1 LATTITPPEDKS
13 PRIQAGTRPPF
24 YRDTTVVKWI
34 VQLATLAAVIFAMLF
49 LANVAGD
56 NLALR
61 NISTSFDFLSIDP
74 GISLSEG
81 IDTEPVTGG
90 RALWVGMVNTLRLSI
105 AGIFFATILGTLVG
119 LARLS
124 NNWLVNKMSSV
135 FVETLRNIPLLVQII
150 IIAAILTGLGRVTLD
165 SGPYPGWLH
174 ITNKGIGV
182 PRLHVGDVFYQWAVV
197 MLFGCVAAWFI
208 HRNRSAVRDATGRDT
223 RPVLTALATLLVFGI
238 IGYFIHPIFSFLDGP
253 LRAISDAI
261 GSIPQI
267 AVQLALSVLVV
278 VLAANWIR
286 RFLNS
291 RRTPAG
297 LAKLTDDDY
306 FRMIFAA
313 LGALVACLV
322 FLRLWPGLSD
332 WLINSTSDLFTVL
345 ADKFGD
351 SREAITEQRRAA
363 AIAADPEAVLGSGSP
378 GPFGFEQPNI
388 VKRGN
393 FANYGTLG
401 INMSVGFAA
410 IFLGVWLYTSAFIGE
425 IVRGGVLAVA
435 KGQTEA
441 AMAVGLKRSQALRQV
456 ILPQAFR
463 IILPPMGNQYLNLTK
478 NTSLAIAVGFSDM
491 VQVGQTVSNQTG
503 RVLPVLLIT
512 MLFYLACS
520 LTISVI
526 VNWFNVRLK
535 IVER

>member
-1 LATTITPPEDKS
+1 MATTTTPPVEKP

-34 VQLATLAAVIFAMLF
+34 VQLAALAAVIFAMIF

-56 NLALR
+56 NLAAK
-61 NISTSFDFLSIDP
+61 NISTSFDFMNIDP

-105 AGIFFATILGTLVG
+105 AGIFFATLLGVLVG

-150 IIAAILTGLGRVTLD
+150 IIAAILTGLERVTLD
-165 SGPYPGWLH
+165 SGPVPGWLH
-174 ITNKGIGV
+174 ITNKGVGV
-182 PRLHVGDVFYQWAVV
+182 PRFHIGDAFYQWAVV
-197 MLFGCVAAWFI
+197 MLFGLAAAWFI
-208 HRNRSAVRDATGRDT
+208 HKVRAAARDATGRDT
-223 RPVLTALATLLVFGI
+223 KPVLSALAVLVVFGI
-238 IGYFIHPIFSFLDGP
+238 IGWFIHPIFGFLDGP

-267 AVQLALSVLVV
+267 AVQLALSA
-278 VLAANWIR
+278 LAVGFAVNWIR

-306 FRMIFAA
+306 FRMIFAG
-313 LGALVACLV
+313 LGAIVACLV

-332 WLINSTSDLFTVL
+332 WFVNSTSDLFAVL

-351 SREAITEQRRAA
+351 SREMIAEQRWNATLA
-363 AIAADPEAVLGSGSP
+363 DDPEAVRGKGSP
-378 GPFGFEQPNI
+378 GPFGLEQPNI
-388 VKRGN
+388 EKRGN
-393 FANYGTLG
+393 FANYGTQG

-410 IFLGVWLYTSAFIGE
+410 IFLGVWFYTSAFIGE